1 MRHICGDQA
10 AENTA
15 RYASNYFPQFRIA
28 GLHATT
34 SAVDVVGRQASAPS
48 LHRTAAGGPC
58 NTEKLNLT
66 DDLYSY
72 ILSHTPEPQVRWH
85 VYAPMLTMRRSKD
98 NHWAMRF
105 C

>member
-1 MRHICGDQA
+1 VGGECDTSVVI
-10 AENTA
+10 
-15 RYASNYFPQFRIA
+15 RYLTTLQGTRIVYSAQFGIA
-28 GLHATT
+28 GLDATT
-34 SAVDVVGRQASAPS
+34 STVDVVGRQVTAPS

-85 VYAPMLTMRRSKD
+85 A
-98 NHWAMRF
+98 
-105 C
+105 